1 MDALNTGV
9 QGAKW
14 QSYQSGPK
22 KIFRRLK
29 TDNRGIDLD
38 EMRRLFFEAVSKDED
53 ALRFISDYWVT
64 NYWNYDIAEIARQ
77 KHAARRAAAKEAGE
91 KYKEQVKSTM
101 RQRIRDLLPET
112 IMSMT
117 FRDLGRLV
125 KSSPKLAKLIPLGK
139 PSQIVGDVLTERQV
153 KKALR

>member
-1 MDALNTGV
+1 METLNTGV

-22 KIFRRLK
+22 QLFRRLK

-38 EMRRLFFEAVSKDED
+38 EMRQLFFEAIKGDD
-53 ALRFISDYWVT
+53 DGLRFISDYWVT
-64 NYWNYDIAEIARQ
+64 NYWNYDIAELSRKKLATRKQ
-77 KHAARRAAAKEAGE
+77 ETKERAE
-91 KYKEQVKSTM
+91 KYKEQVKTAM

-117 FRDLGRLV
+117 FRDLGRMV
-125 KSSPKLAKLIPLGK
+125 KQAPKLAALVTLGK
-139 PSQIVGDVLTERQV
+139 PNEIVGDKVSLAKV

>member
-1 MDALNTGV
+1 MDAINTGV

-22 KIFRRLK
+22 QIFRRLK
-29 TDNRGIDLD
+29 TDNRGIDID
-38 EMRRLFFEAVSKDED
+38 EMRQLFFEAVAKDED
-53 ALRFISDYWVT
+53 SLRFISDYWVT
-64 NYWNYDIAEIARQ
+64 NYWNYDIAEISRKKQ
-77 KHAARRAAAKEAGE
+77 AARRAENQATRE
-91 KYKEQVKSTM
+91 KYKEQVKNTM

-125 KSSPKLAKLIPLGK
+125 KQAPKLATLLTLGK
-139 PSQIVGDVLTERQV
+139 PSQIVGDVVSLAKV
-153 KKALR
+153 KKALK

>member
-1 MDALNTGV
+1 MDVLNTGI

-22 KIFRRLK
+22 QIFRRIK

-38 EMRRLFFEAVSKDED
+38 EMRQLFFDAVRNDDD

-64 NYWNYDIAEIARQ
+64 NYWNYDAAEVSR
-77 KHAARRAAAKEAGE
+77 KKLAARKQETKERAE
-91 KYKEQVKSTM
+91 KYKEQVKTTI

-117 FRDLGRLV
+117 FRDLGRMV
-125 KSSPKLAKLIPLGK
+125 KAAPKLAALIPLGK
-139 PSQIVGDVLTERQV
+139 PSEIVGDKVSLAKV